1 MAFTDPTSL
10 WVCNSLALVLFITRL
25 SLRKLRRQDFTKG
38 DYWTMT
44 VAVWVIVRM
53 AISYPILKHG
63 TSLALTDEQRER
75 MDFTE
80 KEINYLVLNS
90 KLNLLLRV
98 VLISLLWSLKMVVL
112 DLIMLLFRRH
122 WYEDWILRSF
132 YVIFLV
138 TYLLS
143 FVSIFVECQP
153 FKLYWQIYPNPGE
166 WLVQSPL
173 QSAYNL
179 LIYIKVGNIITD
191 GMLLVPPFAV
201 IFRAKTTIAKRLQL
215 SALFSLGFFLLAV
228 SVVRIMQGSG
238 NTKIQLN
245 RTLWA
250 SLETLVASVVATI
263 PALYTMIRQRKSSQS
278 SSYEM
283 SGFGTG
289 DRSRIQNLTTTS
301 TSNQG
306 VAVGAIPDRL
316 AYKARTWVELGEASN
331 GGSSDGREHISESDS
346 AKGIL
351 VETRIRHDI

>member
-1 MAFTDPTSL
+1 L
-10 WVCNSLALVLFITRL
+10 WVCNSLALVLFISRL

-63 TSLALTDEQRER
+63 TSLGMLDLAGWLCHGTH
-75 MDFTE
+75 
-80 KEINYLVLNS
+80 NS
-90 KLNLLLRV
+90 KIGFPVPR
-98 VLISLLWSLKMVVL
+98 LWSLKMVVL

-191 GMLLVPPFAV
+191 AMLLIPPSRYITKFPFATMS
-201 IFRAKTTIAKRLQL
+201 RRLQL

-250 SLETLVASVVATI
+250 SLETLVASIVATI

-289 DRSRIQNLTTTS
+289 GRSR
-301 TSNQG
+301 
-306 VAVGAIPDRL
+306 
-316 AYKARTWVELGEASN
+316 
-331 GGSSDGREHISESDS
+331 
-346 AKGIL
+346 
-351 VETRIRHDI
+351 